1 MALKLSVKIGDV
13 TNLSDARYAA
23 GMGVDYIGFN
33 INASTTNYITPKV
46 FKEIVNWISGVG
58 VIGEIGKQTPD
69 SVDEYPTYLTETT
82 DIVLAKSTND
92 AIFRINAKG
101 LSIEEINNQLSL
113 DGVHFFIIELTP
125 NQVKDSVQQLAELC
139 TQNPIYISTDFDE
152 SILESV
158 VNNIKPKGIEIKGGL
173 EDQPGFKDY
182 DDIADVLE
190 WLEEED

>member
-33 INASTTNYITPKV
+33 INTSTTNYITPKV

-82 DIVLAKSTND
+82 DLGLAKSTD
-92 AIFRINAKG
+92 DIIFRIEAKE
-101 LSIEEINNQLSL
+101 LPIEEIKNQLSL
-113 DGVHFFIIELTP
+113 EGIRFFIIELTSH
-125 NQVKDSVQQLAELC
+125 QVKNTIEQLAELC
-139 TQNPIYISTDFDE
+139 AQHPIYISTDFNE
-152 SILESV
+152 AILESV
-158 VNNIKPKGIEIKGGL
+158 VDKIKPKGIEIKGGL